1 MQGYTG
7 RKCERCSAGYY
18 GFPHLPAGK
27 CTPCECN
34 PAGSLNDE
42 CDTETGQ
49 CRCRAGSTGRDC
61 SECTAYRHV
70 FINNVCTSCNDN
82 CTGILLDNL
91 AALSQEL
98 AEGTVHIA
106 DGYVPPPWQ
115 ELSYID
121 SNTTEYLEEINRRNR
136 LKQRMKN
143 IPWNKYRELLKEVEV
158 LLRAANEQVK
168 RSDNLNSKSND
179 LKNNIF
185 SAKIEMDNLKKYI
198 EDTILLL
205 NQYSN
210 ENKRIEL
217 KKALKTAK
225 MILNGMKE
233 ANLTRKRME
242 VESFLGDAQET
253 IGWLNSLYD
262 ATEPLAIAQD
272 DAEEYSI
279 KLNDVRSIIEETM
292 ETLFTYDGLY
302 NDINETF
309 SKAKNHC
316 DEINGLR
323 NNVNS
328 SIVEGEKLTN
338 ETRGFILDFQNNV
351 QDLPELR
358 NKLAYWFDKL
368 GMKEELLYRLNY
380 EYNDTYVIPA
390 IAHVKN
396 LSSYVDQYV
405 R

>member
-1 MQGYTG
+1 M
-7 RKCERCSAGYY
+7 
-18 GFPHLPAGK
+18 
-27 CTPCECN
+27 
-34 PAGSLNDE
+34 NDE

-70 FINNVCTSCNDN
+70 FINNVCTCKEILLPLNLFRGFSSSLTDLIIFFFLFVPPFSPACNDN

-91 AALSQEL
+91 AALAQEL

-121 SNTTEYLEEINRRNR
+121 SNTTEYLEEMNRQNR

-158 LLRAANEQVK
+158 LFRTVSVIRFCKKILLLLGNIRNIYIYRYFIFQANEQAK
-168 RSDNLNSKSND
+168 RSDILNSKSND

-185 SAKIEMDNLKKYI
+185 SAKIEMENLKKYI
-198 EDTILLL
+198 EGDRLGEKKEKKVAFQFYILSVTIIFIVPDTILLL

-242 VESFLGDAQET
+242 VERFLELVEIRINNYLSLFLIT
-253 IGWLNSLYD
+253 IFLYSCGNQQRCPED
-262 ATEPLAIAQD
+262 HRLV
-272 DAEEYSI
+272 
-279 KLNDVRSIIEETM
+279 KLVVRCNGT
-292 ETLFTYDGLY
+292 T
-302 NDINETF
+302 
-309 SKAKNHC
+309 C
-316 DEINGLR
+316 DRSRRNGR
-323 NNVNS
+323 
-328 SIVEGEKLTN
+328 
-338 ETRGFILDFQNNV
+338 ILDKV
-351 QDLPELR
+351 E
-358 NKLAYWFDKL
+358 
-368 GMKEELLYRLNY
+368 
-380 EYNDTYVIPA
+380 
-390 IAHVKN
+390 
-396 LSSYVDQYV
+396 
-405 R
+405 

>member
-1 MQGYTG
+1 MPTSAANRVPARKRTKDFQVLARFSPTQNRSAFANLVRNLLSSDHRKPIRLDEFFSFSRALLSAFMQGYTG

-70 FINNVCTSCNDN
+70 FINNVCTCKGILLSFHSNLWNRFIYLFFFFFFSSACNDN

-158 LLRAANEQVK
+158 LLRAV
-168 RSDNLNSKSND
+168 SDWQKNFYSKEV
-179 LKNNIF
+179 LKI
-185 SAKIEMDNLKKYI
+185 YI
-198 EDTILLL
+198 RDILFFRLM
-205 NQYSN
+205 
-210 ENKRIEL
+210 NKWNARI
-217 KKALKTAK
+217 
-225 MILNGMKE
+225 I
-233 ANLTRKRME
+233 
-242 VESFLGDAQET
+242 
-253 IGWLNSLYD
+253 
-262 ATEPLAIAQD
+262 
-272 DAEEYSI
+272 
-279 KLNDVRSIIEETM
+279 
-292 ETLFTYDGLY
+292 
-302 NDINETF
+302 
-309 SKAKNHC
+309 
-316 DEINGLR
+316 
-323 NNVNS
+323 
-328 SIVEGEKLTN
+328 
-338 ETRGFILDFQNNV
+338 
-351 QDLPELR
+351 
-358 NKLAYWFDKL
+358 
-368 GMKEELLYRLNY
+368 
-380 EYNDTYVIPA
+380 
-390 IAHVKN
+390 
-396 LSSYVDQYV
+396 
-405 R
+405 